1 MWLPIA
7 QDWGRNQRAIGY
19 HPCNRQVI
27 QHVKYKYA
35 CQACEDTIKTAQ
47 GQKLPI
53 PKSIATA
60 GLLAHVSVSKFK
72 DHLPLYRQ
80 ENIFRRMGVDIAR
93 NTLSL

>member
-80 ENIFRRMGVDIAR
+80 ENIFF
-93 NTLSL
+93 